1 MDTILLVLSYLVH
14 HYIWIS
20 TDALDSELAIG
31 YLTKLDLGFVSS
43 LDTNTRTFNVAY
55 LASQNLWLSIDTLQI
70 NTSQLT
76 IEYIGILN
84 ANTIISFRDYMECS
98 LSEVG
103 ESTVWY
109 LDVWVDGYS
118 SSTLICFI
126 TDEVAADQ
134 VDWCLR
140 ERSDTAELLIELIW

>member
-20 TDALDSELAIG
+20 TNALDSELAIG
-31 YLTKLDLGFVSS
+31 YLTKLDLGFASS

-55 LASQNLWLSIDTLQI
+55 LASQNLWLSIYTLQI

-103 ESTVWY
+103 ESTV
-109 LDVWVDGYS
+109 
-118 SSTLICFI
+118 
-126 TDEVAADQ
+126 
-134 VDWCLR
+134 
-140 ERSDTAELLIELIW
+140 